1 MLFCTSPVLIQII
14 SSEIHHVIKLDT
26 YVKPN
31 DMMIELIDYLSLG
44 GVISFF
50 GWFETQLLDFLYRS
64 LCRDQS
70 IYCLHEWD

>member
-1 MLFCTSPVLIQII
+1 MLIQII